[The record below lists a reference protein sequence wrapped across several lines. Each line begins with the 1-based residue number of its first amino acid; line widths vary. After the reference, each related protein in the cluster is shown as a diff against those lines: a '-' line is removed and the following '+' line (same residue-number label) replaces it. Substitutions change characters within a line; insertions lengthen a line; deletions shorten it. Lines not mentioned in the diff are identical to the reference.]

1 MFAEMK
7 RSMEDRPAQQVME
20 TSTSSAS
27 TSQPQTISCCLFFP
41 LCVFSEISFANT
53 PRQLNRITSH
63 FLPSFCVSSIEL
75 QVFLHCF
82 RDISLFWVPMFS
94 LWVIHSQSSLYTLP
108 LVSNNSHPQNINFSS
123 FDNILSSTYYEPG
136 TVFMLLKRELAHL
149 TSVTTSVR
157 MCWTWDA
164 KSGSAILAQ

>member
-7 RSMEDRPAQQVME
+7 RSTEDRPVQQVRE
-20 TSTSSAS
+20 TSTFSAS
-27 TSQPQTISCCLFFP
+27 TSQPHTVSCCLFFP

-75 QVFLHCF
+75 RMFLHCF
-82 RDISLFWVPMFS
+82 RDISLFWVLMFS
-94 LWVIHSQSSLYTLP
+94 LWIIHSQSSLSTLP
-108 LVSNNSHPQNINFSS
+108 LTPANSHPQNINFSS
-123 FDNILSSTYYEPG
+123 FDKTVSSTYYEPG
-136 TVFMLLKRELAHL
+136 TVFMFSKRELAHL

-164 KSGSAILAQ
+164 KRGSAILAQ